1 MKNGK
6 HYRAIVLLAVFFTTA
21 SSTSAVSGGVTA
33 SYLYNLS
40 NFTGVVPYNW
50 SRVSVDREKN
60 EIYVISNGSVSIF
73 NERGMEI
80 YRFGDDSDIGA
91 AADVAVDKDGNI
103 FVLSY
108 KGYSPAITLCNF
120 RGEPV
125 SRIKLKGL
133 PTGLSEFSPDRMIYR
148 E

>member
-1 MKNGK
+1 MKNQK
-6 HYRAIVLLAVFFTTA
+6 CHILIVLFTLLFTAGSA
-21 SSTSAVSGGVTA
+21 SSVVGSGIAA

-50 SRVSVDREKN
+50 TKVSIDREKN

-125 SRIKLKGL
+125 SRIELKNL
-133 PTGLSEFSPDRMIYR
+133 PPDLAGVSPNRM
-148 E
+148 